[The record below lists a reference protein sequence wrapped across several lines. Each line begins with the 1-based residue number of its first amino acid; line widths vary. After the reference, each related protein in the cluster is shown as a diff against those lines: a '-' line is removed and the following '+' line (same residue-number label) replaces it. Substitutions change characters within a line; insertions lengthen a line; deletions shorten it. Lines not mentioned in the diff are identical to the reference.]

1 MSVELNKRLKD
12 RLAKR
17 DAMVVAGCPN
27 ALTARLVEDLGY
39 EAIYVTG
46 AGVTNMNLGMPDL
59 SFVTLDQ
66 LCDVTSAM
74 SDCTDLPIIVDADT
88 GFGNAV
94 NTAYTVKRLE
104 RAGAS
109 CIQIEDQLFPKR
121 CGHFAGKAVV
131 EKEEWVTKLKAAVD
145 ARQDPNL
152 MIMARTDARACT
164 SFEDAADRALSAHEA
179 GADFLFVE
187 APQSLEEIKAIPKI
201 VDAPFMINLV
211 YGGKTPIL
219 SQKELTEMGYAMTL
233 YANAGLQSAVQGMNK
248 VLGHILKTGS
258 IEGIVDDVCTFE
270 VRQNL
275 VKKPYYD
282 DLEKKYTE

>member
-1 MSVELNKRLKD
+1 MSAELNKRLKD

-27 ALTARLVEDLGY
+27 ALTARVVEDLGY

-46 AGVTNMNLGMPDL
+46 AGVTNMNLGLPDL

-66 LCDVTSAM
+66 LCDVTAAM

-94 NTAYTVKRLE
+94 NTSYTVKRLE

-109 CIQIEDQLFPKR
+109 CIQIEDQLFPKK

-131 EKEEWVTKLKAAVD
+131 EKEEWITKLKAAVD

-164 SFEDAADRALSAHEA
+164 SFEDASDRARSAHEA

-187 APQSLEEIKAIPKI
+187 APQSLDEIKQIPKI
-201 VDAPFMINLV
+201 ADAPFMINLV

-219 SQKELTEMGYAMTL
+219 GQKELADMGYAMTL

-258 IEGIVDDVCTFE
+258 IDGIVDDVCTFE

-275 VKKPYYD
+275 VNKPYYD
-282 DLEKKYTE
+282 DLEKKYAE

>member
-1 MSVELNKRLKD
+1 MSAELNKRLKD

-17 DAMVVAGCPN
+17 DSMVVAGCPN
-27 ALTARLVEDLGY
+27 ALTARVVEDLGY

-46 AGVTNMNLGMPDL
+46 AGVTNMNLGLPDL

-66 LCDVTSAM
+66 LCDVTAAM

-94 NTAYTVKRLE
+94 NTSYTVKRLE

-109 CIQIEDQLFPKR
+109 CIQIEDQLFPKK

-131 EKEEWVTKLKAAVD
+131 EKEEWITKLKAAVD

-164 SFEDAADRALSAHEA
+164 SFEDASDRARSAHEA

-187 APQSLEEIKAIPKI
+187 APQSLDEIKQIPKI
-201 VDAPFMINLV
+201 ADAPFMINLV

-219 SQKELTEMGYAMTL
+219 GQKELADMGYAMTL

-258 IEGIVDDVCTFE
+258 IDGIVDDVCTFE

-275 VKKPYYD
+275 VNKPYYD
-282 DLEKKYTE
+282 DLEKKYAE

>member
-1 MSVELNKRLKD
+1 MSAELNKRLKD

-59 SFVTLDQ
+59 SFITLDM
-66 LCDVTSAM
+66 LCDVTAAM
-74 SDCTDLPIIVDADT
+74 SDCTNLPIIVDADT

-94 NTAYTVKRLE
+94 NTEYTVKRLE

-109 CIQIEDQLFPKR
+109 CIQIEDQLFPKK

-131 EKEEWVTKLKAAVD
+131 EKEEWLNKIKAAVN
-145 ARQDPNL
+145 ARSDENL

-164 SFEDAADRALSAHEA
+164 SFEDAADRARSAHEA

-187 APQSLEEIKAIPKI
+187 APQSLEEIKEIPKI
-201 VDAPFMINLV
+201 ADAPFMINLV

-219 SQKELTEMGYAMTL
+219 SREELAEMGYAMTL

-258 IEGIVDDVCTFE
+258 IDGVLDDVCTFE
-270 VRQNL
+270 VRQNT
-275 VKKPYYD
+275 VNKPYYD
-282 DLEKKYTE
+282 ELEQKYAE